1 MSKEL
6 RRTIRHVDYHLK
18 FQSLLLARRN
28 LILEKHLDMIS
39 QQCGKADIPL
49 CDVQYFLSDRHV
61 AYEARFVLRG
71 STLVLRGICEY
82 W

>member
-6 RRTIRHVDYHLK
+6 RMSIRHIDYYHLK
-18 FQSLLLARRN
+18 FQSLLRARCN

-49 CDVQYFLSDRHV
+49 CDVHFFLSARHV
-61 AYEARFVLRG
+61 AYEARFVFQIERFNLG
-71 STLVLRGICEY
+71 SKGHL
-82 W
+82 